1 MIPPA
6 AGGLYPTC
14 FADFVGNLVK
24 LRGRREKRE
33 REREGQVLSPSW
45 LAISRLSSAFRA
57 SSRITTK
64 DGRRLAESIDP
75 STSVSPSPGERGRC
89 QSSILRNNPFFGEQ
103 SFPVMNFKGNR
114 SSCWYRD
121 CYGNCYRTV
130 CIVDWGKGEGR
141 VSYSNSVNRF
151 VCCYRWLIILLLLRN
166 CLSREFSKEIIRLN
180 RALLLLIDV
189 TTAILIYP
197 FCFPLKTQIA
207 KWTNFSSFLHFV
219 IIL

>member
-24 LRGRREKRE
+24 LRGRREERE
-33 REREGQVLSPSW
+33 REREILSPSW

-64 DGRRLAESIDP
+64 DDRRLAESIDP
-75 STSVSPSPGERGRC
+75 STSSVSPSPGERGRC

-103 SFPVMNFKGNR
+103 SFPAMNFKGNR

-130 CIVDWGKGEGR
+130 CIGHCQLGERERKG
-141 VSYSNSVNRF
+141 RF
-151 VCCYRWLIILLLLRN
+151 SLF
-166 CLSREFSKEIIRLN
+166 EFSKQICP
-180 RALLLLIDV
+180 LLLLIN
-189 TTAILIYP
+189 Y
-197 FCFPLKTQIA
+197 
-207 KWTNFSSFLHFV
+207 V
-219 IIL
+219 IIKKLPFLLNFRKWLFV